1 MNIFLHYYS
10 SFNPPLPAAVF
21 CQSGSSARQLCA
33 PAALGLKVSA
43 AALCIYLIFSLTQ
56 CLPPVLPAEF
66 PRHMAPSSAGQH
78 MAAEDTALVWIQ
90 EGKGKVDEA
99 PPPTPKPSAFQ
110 FLCSPPSSICRQPWR
125 LRTCEHK
132 KTGVGRENDI
142 KLTPLTPHC
151 VASLSPHVTKCV
163 AFWPCVQAH
172 LFFPFFPLKF
182 FFLFLFFFFLKKTR
196 EMFFGSSCTHHAVHE
211 YPNKVAL
218 PTLICSL
225 AVCS

>member
-1 MNIFLHYYS
+1 MPRESEKLNIFLHYYS

-99 PPPTPKPSAFQ
+99 PPA
-110 FLCSPPSSICRQPWR
+110 PPQTLRLSVPLLSSII
-125 LRTCEHK
+125 H
-132 KTGVGRENDI
+132 
-142 KLTPLTPHC
+142 
-151 VASLSPHVTKCV
+151 
-163 AFWPCVQAH
+163 
-172 LFFPFFPLKF
+172 
-182 FFLFLFFFFLKKTR
+182 
-196 EMFFGSSCTHHAVHE
+196 
-211 YPNKVAL
+211 L
-218 PTLICSL
+218 PT
-225 AVCS
+225 AVEAANVRT